1 MLKKLK
7 YFFPI
12 SPRYKPNQV
21 QTRKYNTKMSATIM
35 MPQAFDQALR
45 EMCGDA
51 ISQAVAALAEKYK
64 FDLEDATRFLEIDS
78 MKLVRKRGPS
88 PKRTEDKPK
97 KATKAKKEK
106 DENKPKRATTGYLN
120 YSKDV
125 RAAVKEELTAALEDD
140 EKLKPQDVVKEIA
153 VRWKALD
160 QEARDEW
167 NEKAKTPATSSADNS
182 DAE

>member
-1 MLKKLK
+1 
-7 YFFPI
+7 
-12 SPRYKPNQV
+12 
-21 QTRKYNTKMSATIM
+21 MSATIM
-35 MPQAFDQALR
+35 VPQALDQALH

-51 ISQAVAALAEKYK
+51 ISQVVASLAEKYK
-64 FDLEDATRFLEIDS
+64 FDLEDATRFLDIDS
-78 MKLVRKRGPS
+78 TKLVRKRGPS
-88 PKRTEDKPK
+88 PKKTEDKPTKVK

-106 DENKPKRATTGYLN
+106 DESKPKRAPTGYLN

-125 RAAVKEELTAALEDD
+125 RAAVKEELTVALEDD

-167 NEKAKTPATSSADNS
+167 NEKAKTPATSSTDNS

>member
-1 MLKKLK
+1 ML
-7 YFFPI
+7 FPSNSKI
-12 SPRYKPNQV
+12 QTNQV
-21 QTRKYNTKMSATIM
+21 QPRKSNPNMSATIM
-35 MPQAFDQALR
+35 MPQAFDQALL

-64 FDLEDATRFLEIDS
+64 FDVEDATRFLELDS

-88 PKRTEDKPK
+88 SKKTDDKPTKVK

-106 DENKPKRATTGYLN
+106 DESKPKRAPTGYLN

-125 RAAVKEELTAALEDD
+125 RAAVKEELTAALED
-140 EKLKPQDVVKEIA
+140 EAKLKPQDVVKEIA
-153 VRWKALD
+153 IRWKALD

-182 DAE
+182 DTE

>member
-1 MLKKLK
+1 
-7 YFFPI
+7 
-12 SPRYKPNQV
+12 
-21 QTRKYNTKMSATIM
+21 M
-35 MPQAFDQALR
+35 MPPALDQGVL

-51 ISQAVAALAEKYK
+51 ISQAVASLAEKYK
-64 FDLEDATRFLEIDS
+64 FDLEDATRFLNIDS
-78 MKLVRKRGPS
+78 TKLVRKRGPS
-88 PKRTEDKPK
+88 PKKTEEKPK
-97 KATKAKKEK
+97 KATKAKKVK
-106 DENKPKRATTGYLN
+106 DESKPKRAPTGYLN

-125 RAAVKEELTAALEDD
+125 RAAVKEELTTALEDD

-167 NEKAKTPATSSADNS
+167 NEKAKTPVASSADNS

>member
-1 MLKKLK
+1 
-7 YFFPI
+7 
-12 SPRYKPNQV
+12 
-21 QTRKYNTKMSATIM
+21 MSATIM

-51 ISQAVAALAEKYK
+51 ISQAVASLAEKYK
-64 FDLEDATRFLEIDS
+64 FDLEDATRFLELDS

-88 PKRTEDKPK
+88 SKKTEDKPK

-106 DENKPKRATTGYLN
+106 DESKPKRAPTGYLN

-140 EKLKPQDVVKEIA
+140 EKLKPQDVVKGIA

>member
-1 MLKKLK
+1 
-7 YFFPI
+7 
-12 SPRYKPNQV
+12 
-21 QTRKYNTKMSATIM
+21 MSATIM

-64 FDLEDATRFLEIDS
+64 FDLEDATRFLELDS

-88 PKRTEDKPK
+88 PKKTEEKPEK
-97 KATKAKKEK
+97 ATKAKKEKATKAKKEK
-106 DENKPKRATTGYLN
+106 DENKPKRAPTGYLN

-125 RAAVKEELTAALEDD
+125 RAAVKAELTAALEDD

-153 VRWKALD
+153 LRWKALD
-160 QEARDEW
+160 QETRDEW